1 MAGKLH
7 TDLIKM
13 QRNQLKSVNK
23 DELIDAILSADD
35 TYVVMATRIEVQLSN
50 VAKELN
56 ELRQTTANSE
66 DRVNKKLTEMQEKI
80 DKQASI
86 ISEQQLFFE
95 SVDMK
100 QGETNIVI
108 TGVPDDQQVLGASN
122 DDDKIAKVWE
132 AIGDKSV
139 VRSHSRL
146 GRPNPDPARHCPI
159 FVVVGSKT
167 ERDKKKK
174 WQS

>member
-1 MAGKLH
+1 MPGKSL

-35 TYVVMATRIEVQLSN
+35 TDAVMATRIEMQLSN

-86 ISEQQLFFE
+86 ISEQQLFLE

-108 TGVPDDQQVLGASN
+108 TGVPDETKALEGAADN
-122 DDDKIAKVWE
+122 EEKIVKV
-132 AIGDKSV
+132 
-139 VRSHSRL
+139 
-146 GRPNPDPARHCPI
+146 
-159 FVVVGSKT
+159 
-167 ERDKKKK
+167 
-174 WQS
+174 